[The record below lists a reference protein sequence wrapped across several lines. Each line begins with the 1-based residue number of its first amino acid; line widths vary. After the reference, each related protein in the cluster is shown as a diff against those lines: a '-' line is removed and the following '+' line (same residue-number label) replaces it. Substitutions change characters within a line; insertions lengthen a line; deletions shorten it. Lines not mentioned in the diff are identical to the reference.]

1 MFAMD
6 RTKTGVM
13 AQASVAWGTQCGDLS
28 WPDSAAFIS
37 VNVNNEAR
45 FIVLKL
51 YGFAVSN
58 YFNMVRMA
66 LAAKGI
72 EYEEVTLFPSQ
83 DEDWLAKSP
92 MGKVP
97 CLETPE
103 GSLAETAVIIE
114 YLDEAYPG
122 HPLLPG
128 NAFERARIRQM
139 MHVLEKYIELPA
151 RRLFP
156 GVFFGGQNAE
166 LTVEEVKPVLEKGA
180 RSVASLATMNPYL
193 MGESPTAADYMAM
206 YSLDLAAAV
215 AKSVYEWDLLADIP
229 GSAELLARLADNP
242 NAQRFDQ
249 EKQAQMAAF
258 LSKARG

>member
-1 MFAMD
+1 VV
-6 RTKTGVM
+6 TGPVDPFNLN
-13 AQASVAWGTQCGDLS
+13 QSV
-28 WPDSAAFIS
+28 
-37 VNVNNEAR
+37 R
-45 FIVLKL
+45 FGVLKL

-72 EYEEVTLFPSQ
+72 EYEEVTLFPNQ
-83 DEDWLAKSP
+83 EGDWLAKSP

-103 GSLAETAVIIE
+103 GSLSETAVIIE
-114 YLDEAYPG
+114 YLDDAFPE

-156 GVFFGGQNAE
+156 GVFFGGQNAD
-166 LTVEEVKPVLEKGA
+166 LTIEEVKPVLEKGA
-180 RSVASLATMNPYL
+180 RSVAALAVMDPYL
-193 MGESPTAADYMAM
+193 MGAAPTAADYMAM

-215 AKSVYEWDLLADIP
+215 AKSVYDWDLLADIP
-229 GSAELLARLADNP
+229 GAADLLARLGEDP

-249 EKQAQMAAF
+249 EKKAQMAAF
-258 LSKARG
+258 LSKARS